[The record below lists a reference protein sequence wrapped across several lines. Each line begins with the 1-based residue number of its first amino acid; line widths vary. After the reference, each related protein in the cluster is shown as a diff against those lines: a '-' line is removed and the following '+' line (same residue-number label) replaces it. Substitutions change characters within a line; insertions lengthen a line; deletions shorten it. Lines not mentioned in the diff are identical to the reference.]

1 MLKDHIIL
9 KLMLLEGIMQN
20 KSYGPFFWKG
30 KSNCIKKKSIH
41 DVLKR
46 KRIEM
51 L

>member
-9 KLMLLEGIMQN
+9 MLMLLEGIVQN
-20 KSYGPFFWKG
+20 KSNY
-30 KSNCIKKKSIH
+30 IKKKSIN